1 MVYSIHD
8 STAEVAIQKMIDA
21 GQRMIDVQ
29 SQVEGEAREEGWGIN
44 PVMKRHL
51 ELQIKNLQNAPRD
64 AAKLRKLLEI
74 KQRQRQ
80 EAMHIEDTQRG

>member
-1 MVYSIHD
+1 LGLIGLVYSIHD

-29 SQVEGEAREEGWGIN
+29 SKVTGEAREEGWGIN

-51 ELQIKNLQNAPRD
+51 ELQIKTLQNAPRD

-74 KQRQRQ
+74 KQRQKARSY
-80 EAMHIEDTQRG
+80 AH